1 MSHGSELSNVGLNYL
16 RICYVVV
23 IIENAVL
30 SSRGGSNIVFSQE
43 SALVKVAY
51 HMVLE

>member
-1 MSHGSELSNVGLNYL
+1 MGRNYL

-23 IIENAVL
+23 VTEIGIL
-30 SSRGGSNIVFSQE
+30 SSKGDTNIVFSQE

-51 HMVLE
+51 HIVLE